1 MAGLLDLDK
10 YKQLTSDAN
19 LSVDYRPL
27 NFERLLAAKAFRVTN
42 QGNESGGYNKDPKI
56 GFSLVSAYND
66 AVGAGDGTNR
76 WPDNPIFLPIVRQL
90 MTDRPSDIGAHKY
103 LQIVQS
109 ARDMGL
115 KDEDIF
121 LTKGGIQSLLD

>member
-1 MAGLLDLDK
+1 MRGLLDLEK
-10 YKQLTSDAN
+10 YKNLTSDAN

-27 NFERLLAAKAFRVTN
+27 NFERLLASKAFRVTN
-42 QGNESGGYNKDPKI
+42 QGNEAGGYNKDPKV

-66 AVGAGDGTNR
+66 AVGEGDGTNK
-76 WPDNPIFLPIVRQL
+76 WPDNPTFYPVVREL
-90 MTDRPSDIGAHKY
+90 MTMRPSDIGAHKY
-103 LQIVQS
+103 LQIIQS

-121 LTKGGIQSLLD
+121 MQKGGIQSLLD